1 MRDLLEVL
9 DHAVQRAAN
18 DRGHCAVIL
27 RAVVLDRCSGSVQV
41 CHEWLARECG
51 CQRSL
56 EWFHEASQV
65 SGLQRGVRG
74 ELWVAAKGRYLL
86 GEIFQVFGGS
96 SLPSWVLRLG

>member
-1 MRDLLEVL
+1 MRC
-9 DHAVQRAAN
+9 
-18 DRGHCAVIL
+18 RGRRMTEASSAVIL
-27 RAVVLDRCSGSVQV
+27 RAVFLDRCSGSVQV

-74 ELWVAAKGRYLL
+74 ELWVATEGRYLL
-86 GEIFQVFGGS
+86 GEIFQVCGQSAG
-96 SLPSWVLRLG
+96 